1 MQSPAAVKDVGGRN
15 WVRGMEN
22 RGRKEDVQCFSLK
35 QKCGSYSRICKI
47 ADNFPL
53 FFGSKK

>member
-35 QKCGSYSRICKI
+35 QKNYSLW
-47 ADNFPL
+47 FL
-53 FFGSKK
+53 FKNL